1 MNNLCKKSKM
11 TKKSRK
17 NNIYC
22 CKKINSSHLMQSKS
36 LINSK
41 WTLKRGKPTQPR
53 DHNSISNSQ
62 KGKREKTRKM
72 KLLLKKK
79 IKKMKLLL
87 KKKMLKK
94 QKLRKS
100 QSRRKLFLKYLKTQ
114 TYRFLFDNIIF
125 IYNYFLI
132 NC

>member
-1 MNNLCKKSKM
+1 M
-11 TKKSRK
+11 TKTLKK

-41 WTLKRGKPTQPR
+41 WILKRGKPTQLR
-53 DHNSISNSQ
+53 GHNSISNSQ
-62 KGKREKTRKM
+62 KGKREKIRKM

-79 IKKMKLLL
+79 IKKMKLLK
-87 KKKMLKK
+87 KKKMSKK
-94 QKLRKS
+94 QKQRKN
-100 QSRRKLFLKYLKTQ
+100 QNRKKLFLKYLKTQ

-125 IYNYFLI
+125 IYNYYLLK
-132 NC
+132 C